1 MRLMSTSLAKT
12 NSQEPARL
20 PLVPA
25 AFSVSARVAMQL
37 GRESVASSN
46 TAIVE
51 LVKNAY
57 DADARRVTL
66 RFTGLGTEDATL
78 VISDTGHGMTEDEL
92 RENWLCIGT
101 TNKQD
106 SRLSKA
112 GRIQT
117 GEKGLGRLGLDRLC
131 QRTTLQ
137 TRRKLSSEEEAQP
150 ELFPNLKPTAVELDI
165 HWDRYQVRGQRLETI
180 AHEIYALDHLDFD
193 PVSGDRADFAHG
205 TRMIL
210 RGLKDTW
217 SKERLTELA
226 DELSLMLSPFADR
239 DDFAIE
245 METGLRLEGVDGAVA
260 APDDLLGQ
268 ATWKVEAEI
277 TPSITDEGK
286 ASEEVTIIMSSAQH
300 SRTYKQGPLPWLD
313 WMGHGAKEDGTVAQ
327 TSRCGPVRFLLH
339 VFVQGKDG
347 GTDDSDMSANV
358 KSFLNANRGV
368 RIYRDGFRV
377 KPYGDPA
384 GTNDWLRLSMR
395 RSQNPAA
402 RSRKSWK
409 LAYHQAVGAVLIS
422 QITNPNLKDQTNR
435 EGLSESGALSDL
447 TAFAEKIVG
456 WFEGTASDDYQEQKP
471 REPTKP
477 KPVSISGAQDVFAQA
492 EAAVAQ
498 LALTASGGTQGQA
511 NTPAAAVDVALH
523 AIQAARSEV
532 AAIERGHEAQVSE
545 LLDEANMVRSL
556 ASLGIMAAYF
566 GHERVGDAGSVR
578 QKMAELRRLI
588 KNPNDSLFSGEAEKL
603 ETVDLLEAGV
613 MRLESFARFAL
624 DTVRPWKRSEPPA
637 DLVEVVHRTV
647 TTFRDSLARSGIK
660 VEPEDVPSAWKRFVP
675 LPVQGR
681 TVQWECIVTNLMV
694 NALWA
699 LRQKVSTERTI
710 KMSLSQTDGF
720 ITFVFED
727 SGVGLEAGTEGNIF
741 RPGFSTKRD
750 HKGKQEGT
758 GLGLTLVKGFV
769 EEAGGTIAASAKG
782 ELGGARFEIKA
793 PIRKE

>member
-1 MRLMSTSLAKT
+1 MM
-12 NSQEPARL
+12 NSPHADTIYSEPARVSL
-20 PLVPA
+20 APA

-78 VISDTGHGMTEDEL
+78 VISDNGHGMTEDEL
-92 RENWLCIGT
+92 REHWLCIGT

-112 GRIQT
+112 GRVQT

-137 TRRKLSSEEEAQP
+137 TRRKLTSEEEKQP
-150 ELFPNLKPTAVELDI
+150 ELFPNLRPSAVELDI
-165 HWDRYQVRGQRLETI
+165 QWDRYQVRGQRLETI
-180 AHEIYALDHLDFD
+180 AHEVYSLDHLDFD
-193 PVSGDRADFAHG
+193 PVSRAPLDFPHG

-210 RGLKDTW
+210 RGLKDFW

-239 DDFAIE
+239 EDFSIE
-245 METGLRLEGVDGAVA
+245 MDTGLRLDGVDGEVA
-260 APDDLLGQ
+260 TPDDLLGQ

-277 TPSITDEGK
+277 VPSITEEG
-286 ASEEVTIIMSSAQH
+286 AAGEEVTITMSSAQH
-300 SRTYKQGPLPWLD
+300 PREYKLGPKAIPWRE
-313 WMGHGAKEDGTVAQ
+313 WMSHGSKEGDPVAQ
-327 TSRCGPVRFLLH
+327 LSRCGPVRFVMH
-339 VFVQGKDG
+339 VFVQAKEG
-347 GTDDSDMSANV
+347 GSEDSDQSANI

-377 KPYGDPA
+377 KPYGDPG

-395 RSQNPAA
+395 RSLNPAA

-422 QITNPNLKDQTNR
+422 QLTNPNLKDQTNR
-435 EGLSESGALSDL
+435 EGLSENGALYDL
-447 TAFAEKIVG
+447 TAFAEKVVS
-456 WFEGTASDDYQEQKP
+456 WFEGAASDDYLKQNP
-471 REPTKP
+471 REPKKTKSSTP
-477 KPVSISGAQDVFAQA
+477 ADPRDVFAQA

-498 LALTASGGTQGQA
+498 LAL
-511 NTPAAAVDVALH
+511 AVDPGSIGQTESPPADVEAALH
-523 AIQAARSEV
+523 AVQAARLEV
-532 AAIERGHEAQVSE
+532 SAIERDHEAQVAE
-545 LLDEANMVRSL
+545 LRDEADMVRSL

-624 DTVRPWKRSEPPA
+624 DSVRPWKRNEPPA
-637 DLVEVVHRTV
+637 DLVDVIHRTV
-647 TTFRDSLARSGIK
+647 STFRDSLTRSGIK
-660 VEPEDVPSAWKRFVP
+660 VEPEDIPTAWKSLVP
-675 LPVQGR
+675 LAVHGR

-699 LRQKVSTERTI
+699 LRQKMAAERTI
-710 KMSLSQTDGF
+710 KLSLSQSEGF
-720 ITFVFED
+720 VSFGFED
-727 SGVGLEAGTEGNIF
+727 SGVGLEAGTEGDIF

-750 HKGKQEGT
+750 HHGKQEGT
-758 GLGLTLVKGFV
+758 GLGLTLVKSFV
-769 EEAGGTIAASAKG
+769 EESGGTITASAKG
-782 ELGGARFEIKA
+782 ALGGARFDIKA
-793 PIRKE
+793 PVRQI

>member
-1 MRLMSTSLAKT
+1 MNALLEKAT
-12 NSQEPARL
+12 SQEPVRL
-20 PLVPA
+20 PLAPA

-78 VISDTGHGMTEDEL
+78 VISDNGHGMTEDEL
-92 RENWLCIGT
+92 REHWLCIGT

-112 GRIQT
+112 GRVQT

-137 TRRKLSSEEEAQP
+137 TRRRLSSEEEKQP
-150 ELFPNLKPTAVELDI
+150 DLFPNLKPSAIELDI

-180 AHEIYALDHLDFD
+180 AHEIYSLEHLDFD
-193 PVSGDRADFAHG
+193 PVTRDQTDFPNG

-217 SKERLTELA
+217 SKERLTELSN
-226 DELSLMLSPFADR
+226 ELSLMLSPFADR
-239 DDFAIE
+239 EDFSIE
-245 METGLRLEGVDGAVA
+245 MQTGLRLEGVDGEVA
-260 APDDLLGQ
+260 APDDLLDQ
-268 ATWKVEAEI
+268 ATWKVDAEI
-277 TPSITDEGK
+277 IPSFTEEGE
-286 ASEEVTIIMSSAQH
+286 ARDEVTITMSSAQH
-300 SRTYKQGPLPWLD
+300 SRTYKQGPLPWRD
-313 WMGHGAKEDGTVAQ
+313 WMGHGTKEGGHVAEL
-327 TSRCGPVRFLLH
+327 SRCGPVRFLLH
-339 VFVQGKDG
+339 VFVQAKEG
-347 GTDDSDMSANV
+347 GTDDSDISANI

-377 KPYGDPA
+377 KPYGDPGGA
-384 GTNDWLRLSMR
+384 NDWLRLSMR
-395 RSQNPAA
+395 RSINPAA
-402 RSRKSWK
+402 RSRKGWK

-435 EGLSESGALSDL
+435 EGLSESEALSDL
-447 TAFAEKIVG
+447 TAFAEKIVA
-456 WFEGTASDDYQEQKP
+456 WFEGAASEDYQKQNP
-471 REPTKP
+471 REPKRSKPAASADTK
-477 KPVSISGAQDVFAQA
+477 DVLAQA

-498 LALTASGGTQGQA
+498 LALSAAGGTTGQA
-511 NTPAAAVDVALH
+511 DTTAATAEAALH
-523 AIQAARSEV
+523 AVQAARSEV
-532 AAIERGHEAQVSE
+532 AAIERDHEAQVSE

-660 VEPEDVPSAWKRFVP
+660 VEPEDVPSAWKSFVP

-699 LRQKVSTERTI
+699 LRQKVASERAI
-710 KMSLSQTDGF
+710 KLSLSQSDGF
-720 ITFVFED
+720 MVFAFED
-727 SGVGLEAGTEGNIF
+727 SGIGLEAGTEGNIF

-750 HKGKQEGT
+750 HQGKQEGT

-769 EEAGGTIAASAKG
+769 EEAGGTITATAKG
-782 ELGGARFEIKA
+782 LLGGAKFEITA
-793 PIRKE
+793 PIRKQ

>member
-1 MRLMSTSLAKT
+1 MNIPSVKT
-12 NSQEPARL
+12 NPQEPARI
-20 PLVPA
+20 PLAPA

-66 RFTGLGTEDATL
+66 RFTGLGTDEATL
-78 VISDTGHGMTEDEL
+78 VVSDNGHGMTEDEL
-92 RENWLCIGT
+92 REHWLCIGT

-106 SRLSKA
+106 SRLSKE

-137 TRRKLSSEEEAQP
+137 TRRKLSSEEVNQP
-150 ELFPNLKPTAVELDI
+150 ELFPNLKPAAVELDI
-165 HWDRYQVRGQRLETI
+165 RWDRYQVRGQRLETI
-180 AHEIYALDHLDFD
+180 AHEVYLLDHLDFD
-193 PVSGDRADFAHG
+193 PVSYAGADFPHG

-226 DELSLMLSPFADR
+226 NELSLMLSPFADR
-239 DDFAIE
+239 EDFSIE
-245 METGLRLEGVDGAVA
+245 METGLSLAGVDGAVA
-260 APDDLLGQ
+260 APDDLLEQ
-268 ATWKVEAEI
+268 ATWKVVAEI
-277 TPSITDEGK
+277 SPSFTDEGE
-286 ASEEVTIIMSSAQH
+286 ACEEVTITMSSAQH
-300 SRTYKQGPLPWLD
+300 SRTYNQGPLPWRD
-313 WMGHGAKEDGTVAQ
+313 WMGHGAKEAGPVSRS
-327 TSRCGPVRFLLH
+327 SRCGPVRFLMH
-339 VFVQGKDG
+339 VFVQAKESGI
-347 GTDDSDMSANV
+347 DDSDMSANI

-377 KPYGDPA
+377 KPYGDPG

-395 RSQNPAA
+395 RSLNPAA

-447 TAFAEKIVG
+447 TAFAEKIVA
-456 WFEGTASDDYQEQKP
+456 WFEGAASDDYQKQNP
-471 REPTKP
+471 RETKKP
-477 KPVSISGAQDVFAQA
+477 KPAASTDTQDVFSQA
-492 EAAVAQ
+492 EAAVTQ
-498 LALTASGGTQGQA
+498 LALTVGGGSKGQA
-511 NTPAAAVDVALH
+511 ATPATAAEAALQ
-523 AIQAARSEV
+523 AVQAARSEL
-532 AAIERGHEAQVSE
+532 AAIERDHEAQVSE

-624 DTVRPWKRSEPPA
+624 DAVRPWKRNEPPA
-637 DLVEVVHRTV
+637 DLVDVIHRTV
-647 TTFRDSLARSGIK
+647 KTFRESLIRSGIR
-660 VEPEDVPSAWKRFVP
+660 VEPEDVVAAWKNFIP
-675 LPVQGR
+675 LPVHGR
-681 TVQWECIVTNLMV
+681 TVQWECVVTNLMV

-699 LRQKVSTERTI
+699 LRQKVSSERII
-710 KMSLSQTDGF
+710 KLSLSQADGF
-720 ITFVFED
+720 VSFGFED
-727 SGVGLEAGTEGNIF
+727 SGIGLEAGTEGDIF

-750 HKGKQEGT
+750 HHGKQEGT
-758 GLGLTLVKGFV
+758 GLGLTLVRSFV
-769 EEAGGTIAASAKG
+769 EEAGGSIAVTARGAH
-782 ELGGARFEIKA
+782 GGARFEIRA
-793 PIRKE
+793 PIRQN